1 MKNQYI
7 PDRNEIVW
15 MDFDPAKGKEIAKC
29 RPALVLSSKSYNKT
43 MEILICCPISSS
55 IRGHVTEIPVNNLN
69 QPSVV
74 VANAV
79 RAMSWKIRNAK
90 FIACAEDGVM
100 TAVLQRLIPL
110 IGADKILLEYADI
123 SR

>member
-15 MDFDPAKGKEIAKC
+15 MDFDPAKGKEIGKC
-29 RPALVLSSKSYNKT
+29 RPALVLSSKNYNKN
-43 MEILICCPISSS
+43 MEILICCPISTS
-55 IRGHVTEIPVNNLN
+55 IRGYMTEIPIHNLN

-79 RAMSWKIRNAK
+79 RSMSWKVRKAK
-90 FIACAEDGVM
+90 FITHAEEGVM
-100 TAVLQRLIPL
+100 SSVLQRLIPL
-110 IGADKILLEYADI
+110 IGADKILLEFAGI